1 MRLEIKSVQQEEQSA
16 EKVLHD
22 EIFKGET
29 WTII

>member
-22 EIFKGET
+22 EIF
-29 WTII
+29 